1 MPKTY
6 PQVGCYDGGEA
17 SKHAL
22 QICWRVQHIAL
33 SYEQQRYQDRSRK
46 HWKRLK
52 VNNVKH
58 GDEHG
63 DTKKEDQQ
71 VEAKLVEQVEAETQL
86 DASCGAAGKDS

>member
-17 SKHAL
+17 SNHAL
-22 QICWRVQHIAL
+22 QICWQAQRISL
-33 SYEQQRYQDRSRK
+33 SYQKQRYQDRSKK

-52 VNNVKH
+52 ANNLKH

-63 DTKKEDQQ
+63 VEKKEDQR
-71 VEAKLVEQVEAETQL
+71 VIAKLAEQVASWNEVGCQL
-86 DASCGAAGKDS
+86 RSSRQ